1 MPAYPVSMAELNSNN
16 LQKFKVATINSLC
29 AKRNIKHTS
38 SNHRHR
44 PSLQPVYAIHAT
56 LHFES
61 PAQVVGATDEEIG
74 GVSADVV
81 DVSVVT
87 VVSVVTLQTSELD
100 LEIQA
105 YQGLDDLAY
114 LDEID
119 LVSQLVFVHLGLDVA
134 VYSLEIDLSIGFDL
148 DSGRSGFF
156 YQCSHNYGKD
166 SQSLVIPV
174 LSADVQWLL
183 AAS

>member
-1 MPAYPVSMAELNSNN
+1 M
-16 LQKFKVATINSLC
+16 
-29 AKRNIKHTS
+29 
-38 SNHRHR
+38 
-44 PSLQPVYAIHAT
+44 
-56 LHFES
+56 
-61 PAQVVGATDEEIG
+61 
-74 GVSADVV
+74 SADVV

-87 VVSVVTLQTSELD
+87 VVSVVILQTSELD

-156 YQCSHNYGKD
+156 YYQCSHNYGKD